1 MKIRSSVSDLLMYM
15 YLYIGLKA
23 MEIHWQ
29 RREHAK
35 GGHKDAGGEM
45 VGHLQ

>member
-1 MKIRSSVSDLLMYM
+1 MKNHNCVSDSLTSMNAYV
-15 YLYIGLKA
+15 GLKA
-23 MEIHWQ
+23 MEIHRQ

-45 VGHLQ
+45 VGHIQ